1 MAEQTQSCRAQL
13 EFPSQKSI
21 AEQPWS
27 QEAKGI
33 FNGHDQRG
41 EDSPPQAL
49 QHPGASPFPD
59 TKVSPWCHWGG
70 QPGFVTSASP
80 STAPLPARGTKPQQ
94 DSAQVGLEMGTPEPP
109 SQLGHPQLTCPLC
122 AFGQSG
128 QQLQSSFCSSQHCSA
143 ILHSWFY
150 EAGTETNELA
160 GSWNLQAHTWF
171 TVDNRGVHWLGHYF
185 LPAPTF
191 FISKRMFLHRR
202 NHFFSQN
209 NSVILILWTTLIKD
223 RRKKEE

>member
-33 FNGHDQRG
+33 FNGRVQRG

-70 QPGFVTSASP
+70 QPGFVTTASP

-109 SQLGHPQLTCPLC
+109 SQLGHPQLTSVPFVHLDKV
-122 AFGQSG
+122 ASNFKAASV
-128 QQLQSSFCSSQHCSA
+128 
-143 ILHSWFY
+143 LHSTALQFCIPGFMKQGQRQMSWQA
-150 EAGTETNELA
+150 AGICR
-160 GSWNLQAHTWF
+160 HTR
-171 TVDNRGVHWLGHYF
+171 DL
-185 LPAPTF
+185 L
-191 FISKRMFLHRR
+191 
-202 NHFFSQN
+202 
-209 NSVILILWTTLIKD
+209 
-223 RRKKEE
+223 